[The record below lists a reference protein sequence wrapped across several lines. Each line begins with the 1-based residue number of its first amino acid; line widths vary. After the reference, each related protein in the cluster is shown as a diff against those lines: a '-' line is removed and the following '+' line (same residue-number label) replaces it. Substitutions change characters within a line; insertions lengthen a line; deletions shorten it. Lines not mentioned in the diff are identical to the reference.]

1 MARLKVAFGAGES
14 FNPCKAFPTTKGCGE
29 VHSKALQAFGPDAY
43 V

>member
-1 MARLKVAFGAGES
+1 MAKLKAAFGAGQR

-29 VHSKALQAFGPDAY
+29 VRSKLVTSFGPDAY